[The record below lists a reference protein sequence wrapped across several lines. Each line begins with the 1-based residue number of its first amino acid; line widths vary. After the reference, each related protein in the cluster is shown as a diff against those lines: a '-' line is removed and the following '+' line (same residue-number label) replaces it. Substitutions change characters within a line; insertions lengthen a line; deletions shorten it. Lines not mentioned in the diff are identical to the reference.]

1 MNYVIM
7 LSVAIVTL
15 LWYIRPLY
23 NFMAK
28 RKYVLLDV
36 QSMSI
41 ARRIQSGL
49 PAVTFYI
56 LILGFMFYPAIAND
70 LIETNQ
76 TGSIVLIQIVF
87 IFFLTRYDKR
97 QTKYKVTDK
106 GLKFK
111 RRFINWEQPYSIKY
125 KRNFLVILHKPRFIL
140 KSRNTTIVVPMLSHN
155 IKTFITEI
163 NQKNDELGHLLTDLY
178 ENTRDYYI
186 ANLKLE
192 KEINK
197 IGK

>member
-7 LSVAIVTL
+7 LSVAVVTL

-28 RKYVLLDV
+28 RKYVLLDTK
-36 QSMSI
+36 SMSI

-56 LILGFMFYPAIAND
+56 LILAFMFYPAIAND

-97 QTKYKVTDK
+97 QTKYKVT
-106 GLKFK
+106 K
-111 RRFINWEQPYSIKY
+111 RSIP
-125 KRNFLVILHKPRFIL
+125 NA
-140 KSRNTTIVVPMLSHN
+140 SNAS
-155 IKTFITEI
+155 
-163 NQKNDELGHLLTDLY
+163 
-178 ENTRDYYI
+178 
-186 ANLKLE
+186 
-192 KEINK
+192 
-197 IGK
+197 